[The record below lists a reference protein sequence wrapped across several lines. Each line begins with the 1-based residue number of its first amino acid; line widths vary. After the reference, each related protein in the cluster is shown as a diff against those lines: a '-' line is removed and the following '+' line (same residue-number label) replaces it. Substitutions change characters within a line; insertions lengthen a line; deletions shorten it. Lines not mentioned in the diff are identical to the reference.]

1 MRGINFQSLLKNW
14 DVIIDKLCDEITTF
28 DVLTVI
34 RNNLA
39 RKSEELQKNNYDNK
53 KIKNAIQKLDEVLKL
68 IDPEQF

>member
-1 MRGINFQSLLKNW
+1 MRGINFQALLKNW